1 MPFRSGNAGP
11 WGALSVRNSAYFAWF
26 ITGPPKKIGSP
37 LFSSLAL
44 VGRLRITPTVL
55 PSSDWVTS
63 TTAWRKFGSR
73 TAGLATSRPALGRS
87 PCCPAAGSPSSR
99 TAMAAA
105 RSTVPLIEG
114 LNTGDGAPQDQRV
127 DVVRAFVGID
137 DLEVDEVAD
146 DAELVGDAV
155 AAEHVAR
162 HARDV
167 ERLAAGISL
176 HDRGDFHR
184 SGAVVLHAAQAQAAL
199 QAEGDLGLHVGEL
212 LLHELVGGERS
223 PELLAVEHILPCPV
237 PAVLGSA

>member
-1 MPFRSGNAGP
+1 MPFSTGNAGP
-11 WGALSVRNSAYFAWF
+11 WGPLSVRNSASFAWI

-73 TAGLATSRPALGRS
+73 NSGLAISRTAFGRS
-87 PCCPAAGSPSSR
+87 PCCPAAGSASSR
-99 TAMAAA
+99 TATAAA
-105 RSTVPLIEG
+105 RCTAALIEG
-114 LNTGDGAPQDQRV
+114 LDTGDGASQDQGV
-127 DVVRAFVGID
+127 DVVRALVGVD
-137 DLEVDEVAD
+137 DLEVDHVAD
-146 DAELVGDAV
+146 DAEFVRDAV

-167 ERLAAGISL
+167 ERLAAGIAL

-184 SGAVVLHAAQAQAAL
+184 GRAVVLHATEAQAAL
-199 QAEGDLGLHVGEL
+199 Q
-212 LLHELVGGERS
+212 
-223 PELLAVEHILPCPV
+223 
-237 PAVLGSA
+237 